1 MGLYKRGKVWWMS
14 LNVHGKQI
22 RRTTETS
29 DRKLA
34 EAIYSKVHVRLIEG
48 KYFDHGEETERTFAE
63 LLDRYERE
71 HIPKKASQRA
81 LKGYLKHLRPFF
93 GQDTLA
99 EVTPKGI
106 VQYKAKRYQDGVKPA
121 TINRELAL
129 MKHAFNLAI
138 KEWEWAKQNP
148 VSRVSFEQEDNKR
161 DRWLSQEEEGRLL
174 PTCVPWV
181 WEIVMTALH
190 TGMRMGEILSLRWDT
205 VDLFRRT
212 VTILHSKNG
221 DKRTIPLNGNM
232 FALLKEKLKDR
243 VSSSEWIFPSQAGT
257 KRDGHG
263 LRRAFRKALKMAT
276 IQDFHFHDLRHT
288 FATRLVQAGVDLYK
302 VQKLLGHRSP
312 VMTQRYAHHCSE
324 SLREGVNVLDRE
336 GAITNPSHPDQEPGV
351 MHS

>member
-1 MGLYKRGKVWWMS
+1 MS
-14 LNVHGKQI
+14 LNVQGKQI

-63 LLDRYERE
+63 VLDRYERE
-71 HIPKKASQRA
+71 HIPKKASQRT
-81 LKGYLKHLRPFF
+81 LRGYLKNVRPFF
-93 GQDTLA
+93 GQGTLA
-99 EVTPKGI
+99 EITPKVI

-148 VSRVSFEQEDNKR
+148 VSRVSFEREDNKR
-161 DRWLSQEEEGRLL
+161 DRWLRQEEEEKLL
-174 PTCVPWV
+174 PICPLWV
-181 WEIVMTALH
+181 REIVFVALN

-212 VTILHSKNG
+212 VTILHSKNR
-221 DKRTIPLNGNM
+221 DKRTIPLNENM
-232 FALLKEKLKDR
+232 FTLLKDKMKDR
-243 VSSSEWIFPSQAGT
+243 VSSSEWIFPSHAGT

-263 LRRAFRKALKMAT
+263 LRRVFRKALKTAS
-276 IQDFHFHDLRHT
+276 IHDFHFHDLRHT

-324 SLREGVNVLDRE
+324 SLRDGVNVLDRE
-336 GAITNPSHPDQEPGV
+336 RAITNPSHPDQEPGV
-351 MHS
+351 MNS

>member
-48 KYFDHGEETERTFAE
+48 KYFEQGEETQRTVAE

-71 HIPKKASQRA
+71 HIPKKASQRT
-81 LKGYLKHLRPFF
+81 LKGYLKNLRPFF

-99 EVTPKGI
+99 EITPKVI

-148 VSRVSFEQEDNKR
+148 VSRVSFEQENNKR
-161 DRWLSQEEEGRLL
+161 DRWLRQEEEGRLL
-174 PTCVPWV
+174 PACPLWV
-181 WEIVMTALH
+181 REIVLVALN
-190 TGMRMGEILSLRWDT
+190 TGMRMGEILSLRWET

-221 DKRTIPLNGNM
+221 DKRTIPLNGHM

-243 VSSSEWIFPSQAGT
+243 VSSSEWIFPSQAAT

-263 LRRAFRKALKMAT
+263 LRRAFRKALKTAM
-276 IQDFHFHDLRHT
+276 IQDFHFHDLRHS

-324 SLREGVNVLDRE
+324 SLRDGVNVLDRE
-336 GAITNPSHPDQEPGV
+336 GAITNPSHPGPEPGV
-351 MHS
+351 MNS